1 MQEKLNLNLH
11 MNIQKIAIIQSR
23 LRPIKQF
30 MIIKVIKTALIFMKN
45 MITLIRNRKIIQS
58 PMTILISIPNIPI
71 IMVMSIPNT
80 HMIVISI
87 QINVPTMI
95 NIPILT
101 LMNLLNLI
109 STTIQTIPIMFQIIL
124 TSKQL

>member
-1 MQEKLNLNLH
+1 
-11 MNIQKIAIIQSR
+11 
-23 LRPIKQF
+23 

-71 IMVMSIPNT
+71 MVMSIPNT

-87 QINVPTMI
+87 QINAPTMI